1 VGHLLSE
8 LPTALLRRRGALL
21 PFAPV
26 FFGMGIGGYF
36 ALSSEPLWWPWAIL
50 AGLCMLAA
58 WRMGP
63 GWGAVSIAL
72 GMALA
77 GLAWASVRAQSVA
90 APVLEGR
97 YYGPIEGRI
106 VGIDRSASD
115 AVRLT
120 LDRVSLPRL
129 PPQAQPARVRVSL
142 YGEQGHFTPEPGAR
156 VALTGHLASPGG
168 PVEPGGFDFQRHS
181 WFLQLGGVGY
191 TRSPVML
198 MQGAE
203 GELWLYRLRVALSDG
218 LRHRIPG
225 ETGAV
230 AAAIVTGDRS
240 AISQQV
246 VDQLRAT
253 NLAHLLAISGLHM
266 GLLTG
271 FVFLVLRGGLA
282 LIAPLALRVPTK
294 KIAAVGALVAGAFYL
309 ALAGGNVATER
320 AFIQVAVMFLAV
332 LLDRRA
338 ITLRSVAIA
347 ALIVL
352 AHRPESLLG
361 PGFQMSFAATT
372 ALVAVFNAV
381 KNLGWLAAWPR
392 WSRGVSGLVLSSA
405 VAGLA
410 TAPFAAAHFNMWAV
424 YGLAANLL
432 TVPVMGSLVIP
443 AAVVAGLL
451 WPLGLDWIALT
462 VMETGLNW
470 ILAVAD
476 RVARMEGAVQ
486 QVVAP
491 PGAVLPLVALGALA
505 VILWQGR
512 GRWIGVVPVMMGVA
526 LWTAADRP
534 AVLVSPSGGLVGVM
548 GPEGRALSRPRGDGF
563 VARIWLENDG
573 DASGQAAAAGRSG
586 WQEDGAGRG
595 IVLAGMS
602 LWHGTGR
609 RGQADFARA
618 CGMYDWVIT
627 SEEPPEADGLSA
639 PLADDILSGA
649 LLAPDDGR
657 CRLIG
662 PALLRQTGALA
673 LFPQR
678 GGMRILTARAA
689 QGQGPW
695 VPDQ

>member
-1 VGHLLSE
+1 MQ
-8 LPTALLRRRGALL
+8 ALDAVQQRQRGFLL
-21 PFAPV
+21 PWAPV
-26 FFGMGIGGYF
+26 LFGLGVGTYF
-36 ALSSEPLWWPWAIL
+36 ALSAEPGRGTWAGVAGAALLAAIL
-50 AGLCMLAA
+50 ARWRRESLGPLATA
-58 WRMGP
+58 LLLL
-63 GWGAVSIAL
+63 AL
-72 GMALA
+72 GFCAA
-77 GLAWASVRAQSVA
+77 GLRTQLVA
-90 APVLEGR
+90 GPVLEFR
-97 YYGPIEGRI
+97 YYGPIEGRLI
-106 VGIDRSASD
+106 AVDRSASD
-115 AVRLT
+115 VLRLT
-120 LDRVSLPRL
+120 LDRVVLARTAPERVPR
-129 PPQAQPARVRVSL
+129 RVRVSL
-142 YGEQGHFTPEPGAR
+142 HGEQGHFHPVPGER
-156 VALTGHLASPGG
+156 VAMTGHLSPPEG
-168 PVEPGGFDFQRHS
+168 PAEPGGFDFQRHA
-181 WFLQLGGVGY
+181 WFLGIGAVGY
-191 TRSPVML
+191 TRSPALVMVPRPAGDL
-198 MQGAE
+198 PLA
-203 GELWLYRLRVALSDG
+203 G
-218 LRHRIPG
+218 LRMRLSQAIRDRIGG
-225 ETGAV
+225 EAGAF
-230 AAAIVTGDRS
+230 AAAVLTGDRS
-240 AISQQV
+240 GIHAETLEN
-246 VDQLRAT
+246 LRRS
-253 NLAHLLAISGLHM
+253 NIAHLLAISGLHM

-294 KIAAVGALVAGAFYL
+294 KIAAVGALMTGAFYL

-381 KNLGWLAAWPR
+381 KNLDWLAAWPR
-392 WSRGVSGLVLSSA
+392 WSRGVSGLVLSST

-491 PGAVLPLVALGALA
+491 PGAVLLLVALGALV

-548 GPEGRALSRPRGDGF
+548 GPDGRALSRPRGDGF

-573 DASGQAAAAGRSG
+573 DGSGQAAAAGRSG

-618 CGMYDWVIT
+618 CAMYDWVIT
-627 SEEPPEADGLSA
+627 SDEPPEAESPSA
-639 PLADDILSGA
+639 PMSDDIPAGA

-673 LFPQR
+673 LLPQN

-689 QGQGPW
+689 QGQRPW